1 MFFDTYL
8 IQKQSSRGVLRKRY
22 SENMQQIY
30 RRAPMP
36 SCDFNKVVSQLY
48 WNHTSAWVS
57 YCKFAAYFQNIFY
70 QINLWRAASV
80 NTKFQIQV
88 TLGLSLAIVATA
100 QWKYLQK
107 QLPVGNMKK
116 GCFRTFWKKYRKAP
130 MMGSYFLQKTCRN
143 SLATLLKS
151 NPS

>member
-1 MFFDTYL
+1 MWTDISQ
-8 IQKQSSRGVLRKRY
+8 IQKQPPRGVLKKWC

-30 RRAPMP
+30 MKTSLPKY
-36 SCDFNKVVSQLY
+36 DFNKVSLQLY
-48 WNHTSAWVS
+48 LNHTSAWVFS
-57 YCKFAAYFQNIFY
+57 CKFAAYFQNIFY